1 METSE
6 SMSKRFESAASS
18 GMLTPFS
25 EDLHLIFKPTVERA
39 LELLGNQ
46 YAQVRHAGSNVR
58 VSSNISHHVSFN

>member
-6 SMSKRFESAASS
+6 LMSKYFESAMSS
-18 GMLTPFS
+18 GMLILPS
-25 EDLHLIFKPTVERA
+25 EDLYLIFNPTVERA

-58 VSSNISHHVSFN
+58 VSCDISHHVSFN